1 MLDKTDFYYSIQQMI
16 DYLPLIDWDNDGR
29 ASITVPTGHWLYEP
43 YKLAV
48 RFQGTPFA
56 KFLDIIPFEYGE
68 VRLMKMSPG
77 TCYRA
82 HADID
87 DRLHINLTANEHC
100 HLIDLNANKMYPIK
114 TDGYIY
120 MMDGSRIHTAVNF
133 GSTDRVQL
141 VLRVPLK
148 ECDVED
154 GVYCS
159 IKFINPPHD
168 LRYKL
173 DQHISPLL
181 NQYVKSGDL
190 GYFNRESDTKFL
202 LNISQDALNT
212 VVDKLEQA
220 GIDFSITR

>member
-1 MLDKTDFYYSIQQMI
+1 MLDKTDFYYPIQKMV

-100 HLIDLNANKMYPIK
+100 HLIDLNANRMYPIK
-114 TDGYIY
+114 SDGYVY
-120 MMDGSRIHTAVNF
+120 KMDGSRIHTAVNF

-148 ECDVED
+148 MYDVED
-154 GVYCS
+154 GIYCS
-159 IKFINPPHD
+159 IKFIDPPHD
-168 LRYKL
+168 LRYQL

-190 GYFNRESDTKFL
+190 GYFNKDSDTIFIMH
-202 LNISQDALNT
+202 ISETAL
-212 VVDKLEQA
+212 DKITGILDNLELKYDQ
-220 GIDFSITR
+220 RH